1 MKRVMIIVL
10 FLMMFGCVPD
20 DSENGAE
27 NGVIESQR
35 YFGYLGTAMEDLGS
49 GNYINELSSSSNLA
63 TISSPREIEDIDHT
77 IDLILEAQD
86 YGMQTIL
93 WLDHW
98 FFNIENWGTSEQEL
112 YLRPDYQERWDI
124 LVMELAPYIDNIYM
138 FYILD
143 EPYWNGS
150 HVGISQSD
158 MLTMLEVVAST
169 IKNTFLD
176 VHVGSSFCTLS
187 FGDDFEIPQNYTLV
201 GFHKYYPS
209 HGQDINTYFESYN
222 NYLEIFMSKMHSH
235 QKLFLVP
242 GGFQFAHNPAS
253 QKDLIQVADF
263 FYDLFLDEPLA
274 ETMIV
279 FLYPSVPPGL
289 IGLEALPELMVCYE
303 EIGNL
308 IINPDKIIEL
318 EPEIKPEYNIRVKPK
333 NTISIS
339 DERFNVLYDETINEI
354 LGYYPDP
361 DDEIDLYEQAIELTE
376 KAQIIAD
383 ELFYDEEAVEHVQYL
398 ITILTKDYAELYVN
412 MRKDKSN

>member
-20 DSENGAE
+20 DSE
-27 NGVIESQR
+27 R

-49 GNYINELSSSSNLA
+49 GNYISELSSSSNLA
-63 TISSPREIEDIDHT
+63 TISSPRKIEDIDHT

-150 HVGISQSD
+150 HVGISQPD
-158 MLTMLEVVAST
+158 MLVTLNLVASMT
-169 IKNTFLD
+169 QTTFLD
-176 VHVGSSFCTLS
+176 VYVGSCFAYVFIDET
-187 FGDDFEIPQNYTLV
+187 FEIPENYTLI
-201 GFHKYYPS
+201 GFDYYYS
-209 HGQDINTYFESYN
+209 SGQNMELYFEKYN

-263 FYDLFLDEPLA
+263 FYDLFLDETLV

-318 EPEIKPEYNIRVKPK
+318 EPEIKPEYNIQVKPK

-361 DDEIDLYEQAIELTE
+361 DDEIDLYEQASELVE

-383 ELFYDEEAVEHVQYL
+383 GLFCDEKTVGHIQYL
-398 ITILTKDYAELYVN
+398 ISVLTKDYAELCVN
-412 MRKDKSN
+412 MKKKVLLSEK